1 MACIYAKMTA
11 GAFWRIEMSAYA
23 THSDC
28 IAANGDR
35 HVSRAM
41 QHYRDGKPDYAE
53 GSFTKA
59 LRNYVRAARAGA
71 VSAPDEVIE
80 MLAAW
85 RLKAEVKRLQALHQ
99 RNCIIRVA

>member
-1 MACIYAKMTA
+1 MTA
-11 GAFWRIEMSAYA
+11 YS

-35 HVSRAM
+35 HVRRAM
-41 QHYRDGKPDYAE
+41 QHYRGGKPDYAQ
-53 GSFTKA
+53 GSLTKA

-71 VSAPDEVIE
+71 LFAPDEVIE
-80 MLAAW
+80 KLAAW
-85 RLKAEVKRLQALHQ
+85 RLRTEVKRLQALDQ